1 MKEYKLEDID
11 KLIDILNRLRAM
23 IGTFS
28 YLINESGESR
38 GLPGEHIETW
48 LGDIGDR
55 LDEAMKIL

>member
-1 MKEYKLEDID
+1 MKEYKMEDVD
-11 KLIDILNRLRAM
+11 KIIDILNRLRAM

-28 YLINESGESR
+28 YLIDESGEPRS
-38 GLPGEHIETW
+38 LPGMHIETW